1 MTPLIALK
9 QFRAHTATSSV
20 TDALAYRNGRIDITM
35 KLCPDKQAEF
45 EKRADSLKLRFETCL
60 QAAQEDY
67 EREIRK
73 LFVEFGQVV
82 EVPPI
87 ELTKV
92 VSKVDRRAAE

>member
-1 MTPLIALK
+1 MNLPLALK

-20 TDALAYRNGRIDITM
+20 VDALAYRNGRIDITM
-35 KLCPDKQAEF
+35 QLCPDKQAEF
-45 EKRADSLKLRFETCL
+45 EKRADNLKLRFETCIK
-60 QAAQEDY
+60 AAQDDY

-73 LFVEFGQVV
+73 MFVEFGQVA

-92 VSKVDRRAAE
+92 VSKIDQRAAE